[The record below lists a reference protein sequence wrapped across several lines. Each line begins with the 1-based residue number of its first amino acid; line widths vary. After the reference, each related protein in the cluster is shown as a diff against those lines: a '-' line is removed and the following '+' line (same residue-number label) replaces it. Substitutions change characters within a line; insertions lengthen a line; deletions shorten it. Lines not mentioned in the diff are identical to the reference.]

1 MVTCNTLAIGCNMS
15 FHNLKL
21 PKDGTDLDQ
30 CKMAR
35 LLEEF
40 SSFPFLLQININGIH
55 SEIRSKAC

>member
-1 MVTCNTLAIGCNMS
+1 MVTCNNTLAIGRNIS

-35 LLEEF
+35 YNTIQSLD
-40 SSFPFLLQININGIH
+40 
-55 SEIRSKAC
+55 

>member
-1 MVTCNTLAIGCNMS
+1 MVTCNTLAIGRNIS

-35 LLEEF
+35 YNTFQSLD
-40 SSFPFLLQININGIH
+40 
-55 SEIRSKAC
+55 